1 LVLKVASSGLAW
13 DWRTSISRMSVIG
26 SRLDYHPQQSVLN
39 PHAGQRHTA
48 CMRYISAPQRSHS
61 VFSIRGGAGEAAAGT
76 ASVGARTTGRGV
88 VGSDMWRIIA
98 YGRIR

>member
-1 LVLKVASSGLAW
+1 MDYRLPTT
-13 DWRTSISRMSVIG
+13 DY
-26 SRLDYHPQQSVLN
+26 RLDYHPQQSVLN

-48 CMRYISAPQRSHS
+48 CMRYISAPQRSHR

-76 ASVGARTTGRGV
+76 ASVGALTTGRGV

-98 YGRIR
+98 YG